1 MDVSVRTLAEHATG
15 APWAAFVLAIAARG
29 QSFTAAP
36 QPAVPLALSVL
47 AGTSIDLQIEG
58 DEGALSE
65 GAWHLAAGTLDV
77 DIPDELG
84 AANCWSLGGDESYWQ
99 LLAHWGESPGDAVV
113 SQAWMRDEFSATRL
127 GSLDSFLASIVF
139 AAADPEHTNI
149 RFQQADYPD
158 KILSCLR
165 EAAALRSS
173 KRVADPTAELPVA
186 PWERLVFEAA
196 TSSATDDDA
205 PVWAK
210 DNALFAADDALLTAA
225 IEAGELASMSHEHQE
240 RVFWALDRRARY
252 HVRHGLKPAKAIL
265 PPRPIVAL
273 LHAGVAS
280 SNERVAAAAWWAFA
294 SLETSGPK
302 KSWLKRMVDKPEAR
316 GLDVDLIQWAHTKPE
331 HKLTRLSKIR
341 RPNLSSRLAAV
352 VIRRTVKRLYGA
364 NDHERVAK
372 HIPSGWSLSAAIGG
386 SLSVHCTKVL
396 EATAPHS
403 PALAERIVELLEE
416 SVYYGNSARLL
427 GQVHDVNP
435 VDASVIARVKALAA
449 TNLEYATLVA
459 HLTSV
464 AESESLLLAA
474 LDQID
479 GTKSGSRWA
488 FVLKKLY
495 EREISADD
503 KAELLVRAA
512 TAQAPQPRSVAH
524 YLKQLPVDELSSE
537 GRAAIERLAGHG
549 RPEIAEAAHGL
560 LRPSA

>member
-186 PWERLVFEAA
+186 PWERLV
-196 TSSATDDDA
+196 
-205 PVWAK
+205 
-210 DNALFAADDALLTAA
+210 L
-225 IEAGELASMSHEHQE
+225 
-240 RVFWALDRRARY
+240 
-252 HVRHGLKPAKAIL
+252 
-265 PPRPIVAL
+265 
-273 LHAGVAS
+273 
-280 SNERVAAAAWWAFA
+280 
-294 SLETSGPK
+294 SL
-302 KSWLKRMVDKPEAR
+302 
-316 GLDVDLIQWAHTKPE
+316 I
-331 HKLTRLSKIR
+331 
-341 RPNLSSRLAAV
+341 
-352 VIRRTVKRLYGA
+352 
-364 NDHERVAK
+364 
-372 HIPSGWSLSAAIGG
+372 HI
-386 SLSVHCTKVL
+386 
-396 EATAPHS
+396 
-403 PALAERIVELLEE
+403 
-416 SVYYGNSARLL
+416 
-427 GQVHDVNP
+427 
-435 VDASVIARVKALAA
+435 
-449 TNLEYATLVA
+449 
-459 HLTSV
+459 
-464 AESESLLLAA
+464 
-474 LDQID
+474 
-479 GTKSGSRWA
+479 
-488 FVLKKLY
+488 
-495 EREISADD
+495 
-503 KAELLVRAA
+503 
-512 TAQAPQPRSVAH
+512 
-524 YLKQLPVDELSSE
+524 
-537 GRAAIERLAGHG
+537 
-549 RPEIAEAAHGL
+549 
-560 LRPSA
+560 